1 MKYLLFPSSDIC
13 STMALPTL
21 QNSDHAVVS
30 VSTDFQSNTKGDAS
44 FPRMNIFINILVLI
58 KTVTVII

>member
-1 MKYLLFPSSDIC
+1 
-13 STMALPTL
+13 MALPTL